1 MTGLVELTE
10 HTFSGGRPKR
20 TEETANPGRTCKL
33 HRKALPPKS
42 YCEATVL
49 TTDPSCCPI
58 IVAHCYRFYLRAVI
72 SLFLFMQCSCQPP
85 PPQWY
90 YCYCHCCCKD
100 NRSAFHFPRS
110 CMSLFSHSVYNGDM
124 KHVQG
129 RQPDWIASQLSFSWE
144 MLPGGRQYCIV
155 TARFGS

>member
-33 HRKALPPKS
+33 HRKALPSKS

-85 PPQWY
+85 HPSGIIVIATAVAKTTGVLSIFLGVVWVYSVIQSIMETWSM
-90 YCYCHCCCKD
+90 CKAA
-100 NRSAFHFPRS
+100 SLTGLPVSFHFP
-110 CMSLFSHSVYNGDM
+110 
-124 KHVQG
+124 G
-129 RQPDWIASQLSFSWE
+129 RCCLVADNIA
-144 MLPGGRQYCIV
+144 
-155 TARFGS
+155 